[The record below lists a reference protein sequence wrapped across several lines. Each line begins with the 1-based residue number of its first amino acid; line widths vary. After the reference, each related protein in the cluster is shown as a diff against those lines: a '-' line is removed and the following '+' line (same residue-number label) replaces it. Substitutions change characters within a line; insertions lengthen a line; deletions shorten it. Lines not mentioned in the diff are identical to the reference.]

1 MANPD
6 TSPHLLREIAAAR
19 ARAEHSLRM
28 KPHAKAVR
36 YSIATRM
43 VTVTLTNG
51 ASFSVPSAM
60 IPGLADARDA
70 ALRAVTVGPA
80 GVGLCWAALDVDVSV
95 VALARLVLGSHT
107 LMRAAGAA
115 GGAVRSRAK
124 AVAARENGRKGGRPP
139 KSTQ

>member
-1 MANPD
+1 
-6 TSPHLLREIAAAR
+6 
-19 ARAEHSLRM
+19 M